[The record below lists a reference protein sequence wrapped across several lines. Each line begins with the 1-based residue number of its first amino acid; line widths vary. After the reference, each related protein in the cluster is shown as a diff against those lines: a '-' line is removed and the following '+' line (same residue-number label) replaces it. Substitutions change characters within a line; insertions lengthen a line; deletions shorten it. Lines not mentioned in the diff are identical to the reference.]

1 MHTCM
6 HAYIHICMYVCMYVC
21 NAMHVNL
28 SDYFE
33 MKGHQIKLENHFH
46 VHVKPT
52 KRMHVFC
59 QAKNI
64 KKRYILEIEMRN

>member
-1 MHTCM
+1 MHTYYT
-6 HAYIHICMYVCMYVC
+6 YIHICMYV
-21 NAMHVNL
+21 MHVNL

>member
-1 MHTCM
+1 
-6 HAYIHICMYVCMYVC
+6 MYV
-21 NAMHVNL
+21 MHVNL